1 METDFGNKS
10 RDGIKME
17 FERKSNDVVHVDNN
31 DCDTESVSLNESILN
46 LNMAFQANDDIS
58 LNNNSSR
65 MYN

>member
-31 DCDTESVSLNESILN
+31 DCDTVSVSVSLNESILN
-46 LNMAFQANDDIS
+46 LNMAFQED
-58 LNNNSSR
+58 
-65 MYN
+65 